1 MRKSRFTPQYARFLE
16 RLKALR
22 TKKGLLQTDLAKR
35 LDVPQQYISRF
46 ETGETR
52 MDVAQLWRYCRALG
66 TSFTSVCKQLEKD
79 FGKLDG
85 SKPSGRR

>member
-22 TKKGLLQTDLAKR
+22 VDKGLLQADLAER

-52 MDVAQLWRYCRALG
+52 MDVAQLWHYCRAVG
-66 TSFTSVCKQLEKD
+66 VSFTTFCRRLEKD
-79 FGKLDG
+79 FAEVGDT
-85 SKPSGRR
+85 KPSHRR